1 MATTEETTTA
11 AILAAVK
18 PTTPQQFILQSFN
31 AFDEAIANAP
41 WAILNYT
48 LNNLTK
54 SVADDQISLQTAQG
68 QFKGVFSI
76 ESCMEA
82 TSTSIAASMGMSASY
97 ACYSGSAQAN
107 YSKETQQTSTSL
119 SASNTSVINCGTI
132 SYNNSTDYATILSL
146 LKPSLVTAL
155 KSISSIKDAQVFTEQ
170 YGTHLITGLN
180 LGGIILTTLQI
191 NTKTYAEQQSASA
204 TVKAA
209 YNGAG
214 SSADATATATSE
226 VTSSLS
232 KYTAKND
239 VKAVGGNSA
248 AASKVSL
255 SSTIAEYDE
264 FAESCTVDTVYGVYK
279 SLEYWKLIQATNQ
292 TASGILLHYIN
303 LFILAQSINHP
314 TVISNTIP
322 LGMDYQ
328 AVVQVNPAT
337 NSSVKG
343 TKPLPAAYKVVSGGA
358 QILPTSATA
367 YLTASFPTTVTSNG
381 KPSISGW
388 EANSDDLKYRCQN
401 TDTLTAY
408 ALCIY
413 DPGNLLPVVLTQQQ
427 GKNPGKGAD
436 TATAT
441 INNGAIL
448 TGGGTHCENTGG
460 IKFIVSTYPSGDY
473 TQWISEVKDCHT
485 AASNVVLTSYATG
498 VFMPENL
505 IIVSTTGFAT
515 SATGGSDQTTVNLDA
530 VAVIGGGAKVVIVN
544 SGSGNLLQQS
554 YPSSANNWFEFNKTY
569 DGAEDGSTAIATVFG
584 IGLTASISYNAQQV
598 L

>member
-11 AILAAVK
+11 ATTLAAVI

-31 AFDEAIANAP
+31 AFDEAIASAP
-41 WAILNYT
+41 WDILNYT
-48 LNNLTK
+48 LNNLIQ

-97 ACYSGSAQAN
+97 ASYSGSVQAN

-132 SYNNSTDYATILSL
+132 SYNNSTDYTTILSL

-155 KSISSIKDAQVFTEQ
+155 KSISSLKDAQIFIEQ

-191 NTKTYAEQQSASA
+191 STQTYAEQQSASA

-209 YNGAG
+209 YNGAD

-232 KYTAKND
+232 KYSADNE

-248 AASKVSL
+248 AAFKVSL
-255 SSTIAEYDE
+255 SSTTAEYDA

-279 SLEYWKLIQATNQ
+279 SLEYWKLIQSAYPA
-292 TASGILLHYIN
+292 ASNTLLEYIN
-303 LFILAQSINHP
+303 LFILAQSVNHP

-322 LGMDYQ
+322 LGMDYE
-328 AVVQVNPAT
+328 AVVLVNPST

-343 TKPLPAAYKVVSGGA
+343 SKPLPAGYKVVSGGA

-381 KPSISGW
+381 IASVSGW
-388 EANSDDLKYRCQN
+388 EVNSDDLKYRCKN

-413 DPGNLLPVVLTQQQ
+413 DPGNLLKVVINHQLGTH
-427 GKNPGKGAD
+427 PGSGTD
-436 TATAT
+436 TAIAT
-441 INNGAIL
+441 LDTGAIL
-448 TGGGTHCENTGG
+448 VGGGTHCENTGG

-473 TQWISEVKDCHT
+473 SQWTSEVKDCHT
-485 AASNVVLTSYATG
+485 AASNVVLTSYAVG
-498 VFMPENL
+498 VVAPQNL
-505 IIVSTTGFAT
+505 KIYPSTDSST
-515 SATGGSDQTTVNLDA
+515 SATGGSDHTTVNLGGIPI
-530 VAVIGGGAKVVIVN
+530 IGGGAKVVIVN
-544 SGSGNLLQQS
+544 KGSGNLLQQS
-554 YPSSANNWFEFNKTY
+554 YPSSANSWSEFNKTY
-569 DGAEDGSTAIATVFG
+569 DGAEDGSTATATVFG
-584 IGLTASISYNAQQV
+584 IGLTASISYS
-598 L
+598 